1 MRSTVHGVPRSSKRK
16 QNLRSHKGCR
26 LNRRTGSQ
34 MPLPQ
39 QAEAKK
45 LYAEGKTISEV
56 ARELHRDWRTIAK
69 VVRTEDQERYLDEL
83 DRRLGEMVP
92 DAMETLQKSI
102 KFGKHKAQLS
112 YGLVRDYILRRKQ
125 RQIAPSLPMT
135 VQATM
140 EQQDEKAVKETIA
153 AFAEMAIETHRIF
166 GLEMPEMELVKKP
179 SKKVEMNL
187 TVN

>member
-1 MRSTVHGVPRSSKRK
+1 MRAVGKKIHTATSRYKRK
-16 QNLRSHKGCR
+16 RR
-26 LNRRTGSQ
+26 LNRGTGTY

-45 LYAEGKTISEV
+45 LYASGKTIAEV
-56 ARELHRDWRTIAK
+56 ARELNKNWRTIAK
-69 VVRTEDQERYLDEL
+69 VVRTEDMERYLDEMEKQL
-83 DRRLGEMVP
+83 AEMIP
-92 DAMETLQKSI
+92 DALNTLQSSLKV
-102 KFGKHKAQLS
+102 GKHKAQLS
-112 YGLVRDYILRRKQ
+112 YGLVRDYILRRRQ
-125 RQIAPSLPMT
+125 RQGMQQVVPMT

-179 SKKVEMNL
+179 TKKVEMNL